1 MELRAMV
8 TNLPAEARAKWV
20 KYLEARTTEEKIRA
34 LEEFLSSVPKHKGT
48 ENLVA
53 WVRRKLSEL
62 RDELEESKR
71 KRGGGPSF
79 FIEKHGVAQVV
90 LLGYTLSGKSSI
102 FNALTNA
109 KSKVTGMPFT
119 TMYPVPG
126 MMLFEDVQI
135 QLVDSPPFVPE
146 ATSGKVSWGAKLIG
160 LARNADAL
168 VIVLD
173 SSADPVGQYRALLKD
188 LESAGIVLRKP
199 RGRVQIE
206 RSKAYSGIRLAR
218 MGKILDGT
226 EDDVRK
232 LLESY
237 RVYNALVK
245 IYGEVSIDDVEKALF
260 EAVVYKPSVVLLNKV
275 DLVSYDEVE
284 KHVRELSTLTPHVQI
299 IPVSAI
305 TKQGVD
311 LVPRSVFNVL
321 ELIRVYTKE
330 PNSKEPSKDP
340 LVIPRGSTVE
350 DAIKHIREDFLK
362 HFKYARIWGPSAKYP
377 GEKVGLDHV
386 LSDGDII
393 EIRTHIRGI

>member
-1 MELRAMV
+1 MV

-20 KYLEARTTEEKIRA
+20 RYLEARTTEEKIRA

-53 WVRRKLSEL
+53 WARRKLSEL
-62 RDELEESKR
+62 REELEESKR
-71 KRGGGPSF
+71 RRGGGPSF

-90 LLGYTLSGKSSI
+90 LLGYTLSGKSSL
-102 FNALTNA
+102 FNVLTNA
-109 KSKVTGMPFT
+109 RSRVTGLPFT
-119 TMYPVPG
+119 TMFPVPG

-146 ATSGKVSWGAKLIG
+146 SSAGKVSWGAKLIG

-168 VIVLD
+168 VVVID
-173 SSADPVGQYRALLKD
+173 ASADPVEQYKAILRD

-245 IYGEVSIDDVEKALF
+245 IYGEVSVDDVEKALF
-260 EAVVYKPSVVLLNKV
+260 EAVVYKPSLVLLNKV
-275 DLVSYDEVE
+275 DLVSSAEVE
-284 KHVRELSTLTPHVQI
+284 RQLRELEALTPHTVI
-299 IPVSAI
+299 TPVSAVMR
-305 TKQGVD
+305 QGVTS
-311 LVPRSVFNVL
+311 VPKNVFSIL

-330 PNSKEPSKDP
+330 PNSKEPSKEP

-350 DAIKHIREDFLK
+350 DAVKMIREDFLK
-362 HFKYARIWGPSAKYP
+362 HFKYARVWGPSAKYP

-386 LSDGDII
+386 LSDGDVI

>member
-1 MELRAMV
+1 MV
-8 TNLPAEARAKWV
+8 TNLPAEARVKWV
-20 KYLEARTTEEKIRA
+20 KYLEARTIEEKIRA
-34 LEEFLSSVPKHKGT
+34 LEEFLSAVPKHKGT

-62 RDELEESKR
+62 RDELEECKR
-71 KRGGGPSF
+71 RRGGPSF

-146 ATSGKVSWGAKLIG
+146 ATSGKVSWRAKLFG

-168 VIVLD
+168 AIVLD
-173 SSADPVGQYRALLKD
+173 SSADPVGQYRTLLKE
-188 LESAGIVLRKP
+188 LEDAGIVLRRP

-206 RSKAYSGIRLAR
+206 RSKAYSGIRLVR

-237 RVYNALVK
+237 RVFNALVK

-260 EAVVYKPSVVLLNKV
+260 ETVVYKPSVVLLNKV
-275 DLVSYDEVE
+275 DLVSYDVVE
-284 KHVRELSTLTPHVQI
+284 KHVRELSVLTPHVQI
-299 IPVSAI
+299 VPVSAI
-305 TKQGVD
+305 TKQGID
-311 LVPRSVFNVL
+311 LVPKSVFNVL

-330 PNSKEPSKDP
+330 PNSREPSKDP
-340 LVIPRGSTVE
+340 LVLPKGSTVE
-350 DAIKHIREDFLK
+350 DVIKHIREDFLK

-386 LSDGDII
+386 LSDGDVI